1 MSLRDI
7 LVATLMVLLSA
18 NVALSQEEV
27 RQIKLSDVTSIAK
40 AKSPLILAAER
51 KLSMV
56 HAERSADLSWSNPE
70 LAFERA
76 TADDEAEQ
84 VIALG
89 KEFEMPWVYG
99 ARKKSWSS
107 RIDAAGYA
115 KENRV
120 RHING
125 KLKLGYVEIYLLD
138 RQLVELENLIKTLKK
153 LSKNADSQWQEGK
166 LSGVER
172 QMIQLALMDVSSSVL
187 DLKRSHR
194 LALSEWKFNLGLDS
208 QESIKLVSDI
218 GFDPFQF
225 SALEEY
231 LDKLKNSPAQLA
243 MESEIDATKRQI
255 RLEKG
260 SILPSITVEAGMRSV
275 DPDASGYKLGI
286 GIPLPLLNQN
296 KGNIQREKLELETL
310 KYELESYKREVAAQV
325 EDIVLSL
332 EERSVMLIDSYNS
345 LGSLDD
351 YLDGVVNA
359 YNEGWMSLPEMLE
372 GIEIYLNGRS
382 TLSEI
387 LTTYYADLFELETI
401 SGEEIVNTARME
413 GDR

>member
-7 LVATLMVLLSA
+7 LVATLMVLLLA
-18 NVALSQEEV
+18 NVAMSQEEV
-27 RQIKLSDVTSIAK
+27 RQIKLSDVISIAE

-51 KLSMV
+51 KLSIV

-84 VIALG
+84 VIALA

-107 RIDAAGYA
+107 RIDAASYA
-115 KENRV
+115 KENQV

-125 KLKLGYVEIYLLD
+125 KLKLGYVEISLLD
-138 RQLVELENLIKTLKK
+138 RQLVELENLIQTLNR
-153 LSKNADSQWQEGK
+153 LSKSADSQWQEGK

-172 QMIQLALMDVSSSVL
+172 QMIQLALMDVGSRL
-187 DLKRSHR
+187 LELKRSHR
-194 LALSEWKFNLGLDS
+194 LALSEWKINVGIDS
-208 QESIKLVSDI
+208 QESIKLISDI
-218 GFDPFQF
+218 GFEPFIIN
-225 SALEEY
+225 SIEHYHDL
-231 LDKLKNSPAQLA
+231 LKNNAQRLEI
-243 MESEIDATKRQI
+243 ESRIVSTERQI
-255 RLEKG
+255 KLEKG
-260 SILPSITVEAGMRSV
+260 SILPSITVEGGMRTV
-275 DPDASGYKLGI
+275 DPDHNGYKLGI
-286 GIPLPLLNQN
+286 GIPLPLLNRN
-296 KGNIQREKLELETL
+296 RGNIQREKLELETL
-310 KYELESYKREVAAQV
+310 KYELESYKQEVLAKV

-332 EERSVMLIDSYNS
+332 EERSALLINSYNS
-345 LGSLDD
+345 LGSVDD

-387 LTTYYADLFELETI
+387 LTTYYADLFELEAI
-401 SGEEIVNTARME
+401 SGEDIVAESRME